1 MSKRYNLV
9 TCSAGGILVLS
20 LLLFGSRL
28 AQADSGQ
35 DDSNRTMTI
44 EVKKTITFEARVG
57 GCEANL
63 ALEYWQKGDQADV
76 EMVLNNAE
84 CPASSGEFT
93 IQVRYRTEDGELV
106 TDEYPEEW
114 SRDDDQP
121 IEMSRL
127 YPIGDGVD
135 LIRVRS
141 RRLSCTCTAPTP
153 AP

>member
-9 TCSAGGILVLS
+9 ACSAGGILVLS
-20 LLLFGSRL
+20 LLLFGSRP

-63 ALEYWQKGDQADV
+63 SLEYWQKGDQAEVD
-76 EMVLNNAE
+76 MVLNNNE

-106 TDEYPEEW
+106 TDEYPEMW

-121 IEMSRL
+121 LEMSRL
-127 YPIGDGVD
+127 YPIGDNVD

-141 RRLSCTCTAPTP
+141 RRLSCTCTAPPPTP
-153 AP
+153 

>member
-9 TCSAGGILVLS
+9 ACSAGGILVLS
-20 LLLFGSRL
+20 LLLFGSRP

-63 ALEYWQKGDQADV
+63 ALEYWQKGDQAEVD
-76 EMVLNNAE
+76 MVLNNNE

-106 TDEYPEEW
+106 TDEYPEMW

-121 IEMSRL
+121 LEMSRL
-127 YPIGDGVD
+127 YPIGDNVD

-141 RRLSCTCTAPTP
+141 RRLSCTCTAPPPTP
-153 AP
+153 

>member
-9 TCSAGGILVLS
+9 ACSAGGILVLS
-20 LLLFGSRL
+20 LLLFGSRP

-63 ALEYWQKGDQADV
+63 SLEYWQKGDQAEVD
-76 EMVLNNAE
+76 MVLNNNE

-106 TDEYPEEW
+106 TDEYPEMW

-121 IEMSRL
+121 LEMSRL
-127 YPIGDGVD
+127 YPIGDNVD

-141 RRLSCTCTAPTP
+141 RRLSCTCTAPPP

>member
-20 LLLFGSRL
+20 LLLFGSRP

-63 ALEYWQKGDQADV
+63 SLEYWQKGDQAEVD
-76 EMVLNNAE
+76 MVLNNTE

-93 IQVRYRTEDGELV
+93 IQVRYRAEDGELV
-106 TDEYPEEW
+106 TDEYPERW

-121 IEMSRL
+121 LEMSRL
-127 YPIGDGVD
+127 YSIGDNVD
-135 LIRVRS
+135 LVRVRS
-141 RRLSCTCTAPTP
+141 RRLSCTCTAPPP

>member
-9 TCSAGGILVLS
+9 ACSAGGILVLS
-20 LLLFGSRL
+20 LLLFGSRP

-63 ALEYWQKGDQADV
+63 SLEYWQTGDQAEVD
-76 EMVLNNAE
+76 MVLNNNE

-106 TDEYPEEW
+106 TDEYPEMW

-121 IEMSRL
+121 LEMSRL
-127 YPIGDGVD
+127 YPIGDNVD

-141 RRLSCTCTAPTP
+141 RRLSCT
-153 AP
+153 